1 MQKAIKIML
10 ALFLITTVFL
20 PFSNV
25 RGASTDVVNIP
36 DPYLKEGLKTIVGN
50 PLLDELTE
58 AQLETISTADISYM
72 FGSSGYAVTGLV
84 RDLTGLEKAVNL
96 TKLYFSNQTEIT
108 NLNQIKNLP
117 KLKKIVGITTG
128 LNDIKALGEMP
139 ALEEVELGGDY
150 ITDFTPLLE
159 KENLK
164 SFSYNSYAWLDP
176 AYHQIDNEE
185 FTKFANL
192 KSLETLDVTWNN
204 ISDLAALTADDHI
217 THLNLSYNKFTNV
230 APIATMKKL
239 KVLYLNNNNLTS
251 IDSLNTLRGLSI
263 AYADNNSITDLSK
276 LKDFFESMA
285 VVGDYKGLQV
295 NNQTITLPTINIK
308 EGATAISNNP
318 TLDIDGEKMPISSIS
333 DDGTVSDDN
342 KTVSFSN
349 LPIGTKTVTY
359 NATFTA
365 TSAKGVPLSYSIKVS
380 QPIKVSEKTNSAVN
394 VFYKDENG
402 DELAPSETISGKSGE
417 NYQTTEK
424 TITNYKLKEIE
435 GQASGQFGD
444 SDTTV
449 TYVYEKADGA
459 PVTVKYVD
467 GDGNELATSDTL
479 NGKIDASYQST
490 AKSITGWAVKT
501 TPANAN
507 GVFTNANQ
515 TVTYVYEK
523 ADGAPVTVKYVDG
536 DGNELATSDTLN
548 GKIDAPYQSTAKS
561 ITGWAVKTTPA
572 NANGVFTN
580 ANQTVTYVYEK
591 ADGAPVTVKYVD
603 EDGNEL
609 ATSDTL
615 NGKID
620 APYQST
626 AKSITG
632 WAVKTTPA
640 NANGVFTN
648 ANQTVTYIY
657 EKASG
662 APVTVKYVDEDGN
675 ELATPDTLNGKIDA
689 PYQSTAKSLS
699 GWAVKTTPANA
710 TGVFTDTNQAVT
722 YVYERV
728 DGAPVT
734 VKYVDG
740 DGNELA
746 TPDTL
751 NGKIDA
757 PYQSTAK
764 SITGWTVKTTP
775 GNATGVFTDTNQTVT
790 YVYEK
795 ADGAPVTVKYVD
807 EDGNELAT
815 PDTLNGKLDTSY
827 AATAKNL
834 SGWKLTATPANAT
847 GVFTTDAQTVT
858 FVYAKQED
866 DPKKEDK
873 TPSNTQPDKDK
884 KTIKINENKPK
895 ASKPTT
901 IKKQTKLPKTGDN
914 QQESIL
920 FGLIGTCFVLLGIY
934 SISKKNS

>member
-1 MQKAIKIML
+1 MQKIIKIML
-10 ALFLITTVFL
+10 VLFLMTTLFL
-20 PFSNV
+20 PFSNA
-25 RGASTDVVNIP
+25 RAASTDVVNIP
-36 DPYLKEGLKTIVGN
+36 DSYLKEGLKTIVGN
-50 PLLDELTE
+50 PFLTELTE
-58 AQLETISTADISYM
+58 ANLETITIADISYM
-72 FGSSGYAVTGLV
+72 YSSPGYAVTGLI
-84 RDLTGLEKAVNL
+84 RDLTGLEKAVNM
-96 TKLYFSNQTEIT
+96 TKLYFSNQTAIT

-117 KLKKIVGITTG
+117 NLKKIVGVTTG
-128 LNDIKALGEMP
+128 LNDIKALSEMP

-150 ITDFTPLLE
+150 ITDFSPLLE

-176 AYHQIDNEE
+176 AYHQINNEE
-185 FTKFANL
+185 FEKFANL
-192 KSLETLDVTWNN
+192 KSLENLDVTWNN
-204 ISDLAALTADDHI
+204 ITDLAALTANDHI
-217 THLNLSYNKFTNV
+217 KNLNLSYNKFTNV
-230 APIATMKKL
+230 APIATMKEL

-263 AYADNNSITDLSK
+263 AYADNNNITDLSK
-276 LKDFFESMA
+276 LKDFFEGMDI
-285 VVGDYKGLQV
+285 VGDYKGLQV

-318 TLDIDGEKMPISSIS
+318 TLDIDGEKMPVSSIS
-333 DDGTVSDDN
+333 DGGTVSTDN
-342 KTVSFSN
+342 KTVSFAN
-349 LPIGTKTVTY
+349 LPVGNKTVTY
-359 NATFTA
+359 KATFTA
-365 TSAKGVPLSYSIKVS
+365 TSAKGVPLSYSLKVS
-380 QPIKVSEKTNSAVN
+380 QPITVSEKTDSTVN

-402 DELAPSETISGKSGE
+402 NELATSETISGKSGE
-417 NYQTTEK
+417 NYQTIEK

-435 GQASGQFGD
+435 GQASGQFSD
-444 SDTTV
+444 SDATV
-449 TYVYEKADGA
+449 TYVYEKVDGA

-479 NGKIDASYQST
+479 NGKIDATYQST
-490 AKSITGWAVKT
+490 AKSITGWTVKT
-501 TPANAN
+501 TPTNAN

-561 ITGWAVKTTPA
+561 ITGWTVKTTPA

-580 ANQTVTYVYEK
+580 TNQTVTYVYEK

-603 EDGNEL
+603 GDGNEL

-632 WAVKTTPA
+632 WTVKTTPA

-648 ANQTVTYIY
+648 TNQTVTYVY
-657 EKASG
+657 EKA
-662 APVTVKYVDEDGN
+662 
-675 ELATPDTLNGKIDA
+675 
-689 PYQSTAKSLS
+689 
-699 GWAVKTTPANA
+699 
-710 TGVFTDTNQAVT
+710 
-722 YVYERV
+722 

-764 SITGWTVKTTP
+764 SLSGWTIKTTP
-775 GNATGVFTDTNQTVT
+775 TNATGVFTNSNQTVT

-807 EDGNELAT
+807 ADGNELAT

-827 AATAKNL
+827 TATAKNL
-834 SGWKLTATPANAT
+834 SGWKLTATPANAN
-847 GVFTTDAQTVT
+847 GVFTTDNQTVT
-858 FVYAKQED
+858 FIYAKQED
-866 DPKKEDK
+866 DPKKEDT
-873 TPSNTQPDKDK
+873 TPSNTKPDKN
-884 KTIKINENKPK
+884 KTAIKINENKPK
-895 ASKPTT
+895 ASKVTT
-901 IKKQTKLPKTGDN
+901 IKKQTTLPKTGDN
-914 QQESIL
+914 QQDSIL

>member
-1 MQKAIKIML
+1 MQKAIKLML
-10 ALFLITTVFL
+10 VLFLITTVFL

-25 RGASTDVVNIP
+25 RAASTDVVNIP
-36 DPYLKEGLKTIVGN
+36 DPYLKEGLKSIVGK
-50 PLLDELTE
+50 PLLEELTE
-58 AQLETISTADISYM
+58 ADLETISTADISYM
-72 FGSSGYAVTGLV
+72 FGFSGYPVTGLV
-84 RDLTGLEKAVNL
+84 RDLTGLEKAVNM
-96 TKLYFSNQTEIT
+96 TNFYFSNQTEIT

-117 KLKKIVGITTG
+117 KLKKIVGISTG

-159 KENLK
+159 QENLK

-176 AYHQIDNEE
+176 SYHQINNEE

-192 KSLETLDVTWNN
+192 KSIENLDVTWNN
-204 ISDLAALTADDHI
+204 ITDLAALTANDHI
-217 THLNLSYNKFTNV
+217 TNLNLSYNKFTNV

-251 IDSLNTLRGLSI
+251 IDSLHTLRGLSI
-263 AYADNNSITDLSK
+263 AYADNNNITDLSK
-276 LKDFFESMA
+276 LKDFFESMN

-295 NNQTITLPTINIK
+295 NSQTITLPTINIK
-308 EGATAISNNP
+308 EGATAVSNNP
-318 TLDIDGEKMPISSIS
+318 TLDIDGKEMPVSSIS
-333 DDGTVSDDN
+333 DGGTVSADN

-365 TSAKGVPLSYSIKVS
+365 TSAKGVPLSYSLKVT
-380 QPIKVSEKTNSAVN
+380 QPITVSEKTDSSVN

-402 DELAPSETISGKSGE
+402 NELATSETISGKSGE

-424 TITNYKLKEIE
+424 IITNYKLKEIE

-479 NGKIDASYQST
+479 NGKIDAPYQST
-490 AKSITGWAVKT
+490 AKSITGWTVKT
-501 TPANAN
+501 TPTNAN

-536 DGNELATSDTLN
+536 DGNELATSD
-548 GKIDAPYQSTAKS
+548 I
-561 ITGWAVKTTPA
+561 
-572 NANGVFTN
+572 
-580 ANQTVTYVYEK
+580 
-591 ADGAPVTVKYVD
+591 
-603 EDGNEL
+603 
-609 ATSDTL
+609 
-615 NGKID
+615 
-620 APYQST
+620 
-626 AKSITG
+626 
-632 WAVKTTPA
+632 
-640 NANGVFTN
+640 
-648 ANQTVTYIY
+648 
-657 EKASG
+657 
-662 APVTVKYVDEDGN
+662 
-675 ELATPDTLNGKIDA
+675 
-689 PYQSTAKSLS
+689 
-699 GWAVKTTPANA
+699 
-710 TGVFTDTNQAVT
+710 
-722 YVYERV
+722 
-728 DGAPVT
+728 
-734 VKYVDG
+734 
-740 DGNELA
+740 
-746 TPDTL
+746 L

-775 GNATGVFTDTNQTVT
+775 TNANGAFTNTNQTVTYVYEKADGAPVTVKYIDEDGNELAIPDTLNGKIDAPYQATAKSLSGWTVKTTPANANGVFTDTNQTVTYVYEKADGAPVTIKYLDSDGNELATSDTLNGKIDAPYQATAKSLSGWLVKTTPANANGIFTDTNQTVT

-807 EDGNELAT
+807 ADGNELAT
-815 PDTLNGKLDTSY
+815 PDTLNGKLATSY

-834 SGWKLTATPANAT
+834 SGWKLTATPANAN

-873 TPSNTQPDKDK
+873 NKTP
-884 KTIKINENKPK
+884 IKISENKPK
-895 ASKPTT
+895 ASKVTT
-901 IKKQTKLPKTGDN
+901 IKKQTTLPKTGDN
-914 QQESIL
+914 QQDSIL
-920 FGLIGTCFVLLGIY
+920 FGLVGTCFVLLGIY
-934 SISKKNS
+934 PISKKNS

>member
-10 ALFLITTVFL
+10 VLFLITTVFL

-25 RGASTDVVNIP
+25 RAASTDVVNIP
-36 DPYLKEGLKTIVGN
+36 DPYLKEGLKSIVGK
-50 PLLDELTE
+50 PLLEELTE
-58 AQLETISTADISYM
+58 ADLETISTADISYM
-72 FGSSGYAVTGLV
+72 FGFSGYPVTGLV
-84 RDLTGLEKAVNL
+84 RDLTGLEKAVNM
-96 TKLYFSNQTEIT
+96 TNFYFSNQTEIT

-117 KLKKIVGITTG
+117 KLKKIVGISTG

-159 KENLK
+159 QENLK

-176 AYHQIDNEE
+176 SYHQINNEE

-192 KSLETLDVTWNN
+192 KSIENLDVTWNN
-204 ISDLAALTADDHI
+204 ITDLAALTANDHI
-217 THLNLSYNKFTNV
+217 TNLNLSYNKFTNV

-251 IDSLNTLRGLSI
+251 IDSLHTLRGLSI
-263 AYADNNSITDLSK
+263 AYADNNNITDLSK
-276 LKDFFESMA
+276 LKDFFESMN

-295 NNQTITLPTINIK
+295 NSQTITLPTINIK
-308 EGATAISNNP
+308 EGATAVSNNP
-318 TLDIDGEKMPISSIS
+318 TLDIDGKEMPVSSIS
-333 DDGTVSDDN
+333 DGGTVSADN

-365 TSAKGVPLSYSIKVS
+365 TSPKGVPLSYSLKVT
-380 QPIKVSEKTNSAVN
+380 QPITVSEKTDSSVN

-402 DELAPSETISGKSGE
+402 NELATSETITGKSGE

-424 TITNYKLKEIE
+424 TITNYKLREIE

-479 NGKIDASYQST
+479 NGKIDAPYQST
-490 AKSITGWAVKT
+490 AKSITGWTVKT
-501 TPANAN
+501 TPTNAN

-523 ADGAPVTVKYVDG
+523 ANGAPVTVKYVDG

-561 ITGWAVKTTPA
+561 LSGWTVKTTPA

-580 ANQTVTYVYEK
+580 TNQTVTYVYEK
-591 ADGAPVTVKYVD
+591 ADGAPVTVKY
-603 EDGNEL
+603 
-609 ATSDTL
+609 
-615 NGKID
+615 I
-620 APYQST
+620 
-626 AKSITG
+626 
-632 WAVKTTPA
+632 
-640 NANGVFTN
+640 
-648 ANQTVTYIY
+648 
-657 EKASG
+657 
-662 APVTVKYVDEDGN
+662 DEDGN

-689 PYQSTAKSLS
+689 PYQATAKSLS
-699 GWAVKTTPANA
+699 GWTVKTTPANA
-710 TGVFTDTNQAVT
+710 NGVFTDTNQTVT
-722 YVYERV
+722 YVYEKA

-734 VKYVDG
+734 IKYLDS

-746 TPDTL
+746 TSDTL

-757 PYQSTAK
+757 PYQATAK
-764 SITGWTVKTTP
+764 SLSGWVVKTTP
-775 GNATGVFTDTNQTVT
+775 ANANGVFTDTNQTVT

-807 EDGNELAT
+807 AGGNELAT
-815 PDTLNGKLDTSY
+815 PDTLNGKLATSY

-834 SGWKLTATPANAT
+834 SGWKLTATPANAN

-873 TPSNTQPDKDK
+873 NKTP
-884 KTIKINENKPK
+884 IKISENKPK
-895 ASKPTT
+895 ASKVTT

-914 QQESIL
+914 QQDSIL
-920 FGLIGTCFVLLGIY
+920 FGLVGTCFVLLGIY

>member
-1 MQKAIKIML
+1 MQKIIKIML
-10 ALFLITTVFL
+10 VLFLMTTLFL
-20 PFSNV
+20 PFSNA
-25 RGASTDVVNIP
+25 RAASTDVVNIP
-36 DPYLKEGLKTIVGN
+36 DSYLKEGLKTIVGN
-50 PLLDELTE
+50 PFLTELTE
-58 AQLETISTADISYM
+58 ANLETITIADISYM
-72 FGSSGYAVTGLV
+72 YSSPGYAVTGLI
-84 RDLTGLEKAVNL
+84 RDLTGLEKAVNM
-96 TKLYFSNQTEIT
+96 TKLYFSNQTAIT

-117 KLKKIVGITTG
+117 NLKKIVGVTTG
-128 LNDIKALGEMP
+128 LNDIKALSEMP

-150 ITDFTPLLE
+150 ITDFSPLLE

-176 AYHQIDNEE
+176 AYHQINNEE
-185 FTKFANL
+185 FEKFANL
-192 KSLETLDVTWNN
+192 KSLENLDVTWNN
-204 ISDLAALTADDHI
+204 ITDLAALTANDHI
-217 THLNLSYNKFTNV
+217 KNLNLSYNKFTNV
-230 APIATMKKL
+230 APIATMKEL

-263 AYADNNSITDLSK
+263 AYADNNNITDLSK
-276 LKDFFESMA
+276 LKDFFEGMD

-318 TLDIDGEKMPISSIS
+318 TLDIDGEKMPVSSIS
-333 DDGTVSDDN
+333 DGGTVSTDN
-342 KTVSFSN
+342 KTVSFDN
-349 LPIGTKTVTY
+349 LPVGNKTVTY
-359 NATFTA
+359 KATFTA
-365 TSAKGVPLSYSIKVS
+365 TSAKGVPLSYSLKVS
-380 QPIKVSEKTNSAVN
+380 QPITVSEKTDSTVN

-402 DELAPSETISGKSGE
+402 NELATSETISGKSGE
-417 NYQTTEK
+417 NYQTIEK

-435 GQASGQFGD
+435 GQASGQFSD
-444 SDTTV
+444 SDATV

-479 NGKIDASYQST
+479 NGKIDATYQST
-490 AKSITGWAVKT
+490 AKSITGWTVKT
-501 TPANAN
+501 TPTNAN
-507 GVFTNANQ
+507 GIFTNTNQ

-523 ADGAPVTVKYVDG
+523 ANGAPVTVKYVDG

-561 ITGWAVKTTPA
+561 ITGWTVKRTPT

-580 ANQTVTYVYEK
+580 TNQTVTYVYEK
-591 ADGAPVTVKYVD
+591 ADGASVTVKYVD
-603 EDGNEL
+603 GDGNEL

-632 WAVKTTPA
+632 WTVKTTPA

-648 ANQTVTYIY
+648 TNQTVTYVY
-657 EKASG
+657 EKA
-662 APVTVKYVDEDGN
+662 
-675 ELATPDTLNGKIDA
+675 
-689 PYQSTAKSLS
+689 
-699 GWAVKTTPANA
+699 
-710 TGVFTDTNQAVT
+710 
-722 YVYERV
+722 

-764 SITGWTVKTTP
+764 SLSGWTIKTTP
-775 GNATGVFTDTNQTVT
+775 TNATGVFTNSNQTVT

-795 ADGAPVTVKYVD
+795 ADGASVTVKYVD
-807 EDGNELAT
+807 GDGNELAT

-827 AATAKNL
+827 TATAKNL
-834 SGWKLTATPANAT
+834 SGWKLTATPANAN
-847 GVFTTDAQTVT
+847 GVFTTDNQTVT

-866 DPKKEDK
+866 DPKKEDT
-873 TPSNTQPDKDK
+873 TPSNTKPDKN
-884 KTIKINENKPK
+884 KTAIKINENKPK
-895 ASKPTT
+895 ASKVTT
-901 IKKQTKLPKTGDN
+901 IKKQTTLPKTGDN
-914 QQESIL
+914 QQDSIL

>member
-10 ALFLITTVFL
+10 VLFLMTTIFL

-25 RGASTDVVNIP
+25 RAASTDVVNIP
-36 DPYLKEGLKTIVGN
+36 DPYLNEGLKSIVGN
-50 PLLDELTE
+50 PFLTELTE
-58 AQLETISTADISYM
+58 ANLETISVADISYM
-72 FGSSGYAVTGLV
+72 NGVPGYAVTGLIS
-84 RDLTGLEKAVNL
+84 DLTGLEKAVNM
-96 TKLYFSNQTEIT
+96 TKLYLSNQTQIT
-108 NLNQIKNLP
+108 NLNQIKDLP
-117 KLKKIVGITTG
+117 NLKKIVGVTTG

-150 ITDFTPLLE
+150 ITDFTPLLD

-176 AYHQIDNEE
+176 AYHQINNEE

-192 KSLETLDVTWNN
+192 KSLESLDVTWNN
-204 ISDLAALTADDHI
+204 ITDLSALTANDHI
-217 THLNLSYNKFTNV
+217 INLNLNDNKFTNV
-230 APIATMKKL
+230 APIATMKEL

-251 IDSLNTLRGLSI
+251 IDSLNTLRGLTI
-263 AYADNNSITDLSK
+263 AYADNNNITDLSN
-276 LKDFFESMA
+276 LKDFFEGMD

-318 TLDIDGEKMPISSIS
+318 TLDIDGEKMPVSSIS
-333 DDGTVSDDN
+333 DGGTVSTDN
-342 KTVSFSN
+342 KTVSFAN
-349 LPIGTKTVTY
+349 LPVGNKTVTY
-359 NATFTA
+359 KATFTA

-380 QPIKVSEKTNSAVN
+380 QPINVSAQSDSTVN

-467 GDGNELATSDTL
+467 E
-479 NGKIDASYQST
+479 
-490 AKSITGWAVKT
+490 
-501 TPANAN
+501 
-507 GVFTNANQ
+507 
-515 TVTYVYEK
+515 
-523 ADGAPVTVKYVDG
+523 

-591 ADGAPVTVKYVD
+591 ANGAPVTVKYVD
-603 EDGNEL
+603 SDGNEL

-648 ANQTVTYIY
+648 ANQTVTYVY
-657 EKASG
+657 EKANG
-662 APVTVKYVDEDGN
+662 APVTVKYVDSDGN
-675 ELATPDTLNGKIDA
+675 ELAT
-689 PYQSTAKSLS
+689 S
-699 GWAVKTTPANA
+699 
-710 TGVFTDTNQAVT
+710 
-722 YVYERV
+722 
-728 DGAPVT
+728 
-734 VKYVDG
+734 
-740 DGNELA
+740 
-746 TPDTL
+746 DTL

-764 SITGWTVKTTP
+764 SITGWAVKTTP
-775 GNATGVFTDTNQTVT
+775 ANATGVFTGTNQTVT

-807 EDGNELAT
+807 GDGNELAT
-815 PDTLNGKLDTSY
+815 SDTLSGKLGTSY
-827 AATAKNL
+827 DATAKNL
-834 SGWKLTATPANAT
+834 SGWKLTATPTNAK
-847 GVFTTDAQTVT
+847 GVFTSKAQTVT
-858 FVYAKQED
+858 FVYVKQEK
-866 DPKKEDK
+866 DPKNEDPK
-873 TPSNTQPDKDK
+873 PIDTKPDKNK
-884 KTIKINENKPK
+884 TTIKIKENKPT

-901 IKKQTKLPKTGDN
+901 IKKQIKLPKTGDN
-914 QQESIL
+914 QQDNIL

>member
-10 ALFLITTVFL
+10 VLFLITTVFL

-25 RGASTDVVNIP
+25 RAASTDVVNIP
-36 DPYLKEGLKTIVGN
+36 DPYLKEGLKTIVGK
-50 PLLDELTE
+50 PLLEELTE
-58 AQLETISTADISYM
+58 AHLETISTADISYM
-72 FGSSGYAVTGLV
+72 FGFSGYPVTGLV
-84 RDLTGLEKAVNL
+84 RDLTGLEKAVNM
-96 TKLYFSNQTEIT
+96 TNLYFSNQTEIT

-117 KLKKIVGITTG
+117 KLKKIVGISTG

-159 KENLK
+159 QENLK

-176 AYHQIDNEE
+176 AYHQINNEE

-192 KSLETLDVTWNN
+192 KSIENLDVTWNN
-204 ISDLAALTADDHI
+204 ITDLAALTANDHI
-217 THLNLSYNKFTNV
+217 TNLNLSYNKFTNV

-251 IDSLNTLRGLSI
+251 IDSLHTLRGLSI
-263 AYADNNSITDLSK
+263 AYADNNNITDLSK
-276 LKDFFESMA
+276 LKDFFESMN

-295 NNQTITLPTINIK
+295 NSQTITLPTINIK

-318 TLDIDGEKMPISSIS
+318 TLDIDGKKMPVSSIS
-333 DDGTVSDDN
+333 DGGTVSADN

-365 TSAKGVPLSYSIKVS
+365 TSAKGVPLSYSLKVS
-380 QPIKVSEKTNSAVN
+380 QPITVSEKTDSSVN

-402 DELAPSETISGKSGE
+402 NELATSETISGKSGE

-459 PVTVKYVD
+459 PVTVKY
-467 GDGNELATSDTL
+467 L
-479 NGKIDASYQST
+479 
-490 AKSITGWAVKT
+490 
-501 TPANAN
+501 
-507 GVFTNANQ
+507 
-515 TVTYVYEK
+515 
-523 ADGAPVTVKYVDG
+523 DG

-561 ITGWAVKTTPA
+561 ITGWTVKTTPA

-591 ADGAPVTVKYVD
+591 ANGAPVTVKYVA

-609 ATSDTL
+609 AT
-615 NGKID
+615 
-620 APYQST
+620 A
-626 AKSITG
+626 
-632 WAVKTTPA
+632 
-640 NANGVFTN
+640 
-648 ANQTVTYIY
+648 
-657 EKASG
+657 
-662 APVTVKYVDEDGN
+662 
-675 ELATPDTLNGKIDA
+675 DTLNGKIDA

-699 GWAVKTTPANA
+699 GWTVKTTPANA
-710 TGVFTDTNQAVT
+710 N
-722 YVYERV
+722 
-728 DGAPVT
+728 
-734 VKYVDG
+734 
-740 DGNELA
+740 
-746 TPDTL
+746 
-751 NGKIDA
+751 
-757 PYQSTAK
+757 
-764 SITGWTVKTTP
+764 
-775 GNATGVFTDTNQTVT
+775 GVFTDTNQTVT

-795 ADGAPVTVKYVD
+795 ADGAPVTVKYIDEDGNELATPDTLNGKIDAPYQATAKSLSGWTVKTTPANANGVFTDTNQTVTYVYEKADGAPVTVKYLDSDGNELATPDTLNGKIDAPYQATAKNLSGWVVKTTPANANGTFTDTNQTVTYVYEKADGAPVTVKYVD
-807 EDGNELAT
+807 ADGNELAT

-834 SGWKLTATPANAT
+834 SGWKLTSTPANAK

-873 TPSNTQPDKDK
+873 NKTP
-884 KTIKINENKPK
+884 IKISENKPK
-895 ASKPTT
+895 ASKVTT

-914 QQESIL
+914 QQDSIL
-920 FGLIGTCFVLLGIY
+920 FGLVGTCFVLLGIY

>member
-1 MQKAIKIML
+1 MQKISKIML
-10 ALFLITTVFL
+10 VLFLMTTLFL
-20 PFSNV
+20 PFSNA
-25 RGASTDVVNIP
+25 RAASTDVVNIP
-36 DPYLKEGLKTIVGN
+36 DSYLKEGLKTIVGN
-50 PLLDELTE
+50 PFLTELTE
-58 AQLETISTADISYM
+58 ANLETITIADISYM
-72 FGSSGYAVTGLV
+72 YSSPGYAVTGLI
-84 RDLTGLEKAVNL
+84 RDLTGLEKAVNM
-96 TKLYFSNQTEIT
+96 TKLYFSNQTAIT

-117 KLKKIVGITTG
+117 NLKKIVGVTTG
-128 LNDIKALGEMP
+128 LNDIKALSEMP

-150 ITDFTPLLE
+150 ITDFSPLLE

-176 AYHQIDNEE
+176 AYHQINNEE
-185 FTKFANL
+185 FEKFANL
-192 KSLETLDVTWNN
+192 KSLENLDVTWNN
-204 ISDLAALTADDHI
+204 ITDLAALTANDHI
-217 THLNLSYNKFTNV
+217 KNLNLSYNKFTNV
-230 APIATMKKL
+230 APIATMKEL

-263 AYADNNSITDLSK
+263 AYADNNNITDLSK
-276 LKDFFESMA
+276 LKDFFEGMD

-318 TLDIDGEKMPISSIS
+318 TLDIDGEKMPVSSIS
-333 DDGTVSDDN
+333 DGGTVSTDN
-342 KTVSFSN
+342 KTVSFAN
-349 LPIGTKTVTY
+349 LPVGNKTVTY
-359 NATFTA
+359 KATFTA
-365 TSAKGVPLSYSIKVS
+365 TSAKGVPLSYSLKVS
-380 QPIKVSEKTNSAVN
+380 QPITVSEKTDSTVN

-402 DELAPSETISGKSGE
+402 NELATSETISGKSGE
-417 NYQTTEK
+417 NYQTIEK

-435 GQASGQFGD
+435 GQASGQFSD
-444 SDTTV
+444 SDATV

-479 NGKIDASYQST
+479 NGKIDATYQST
-490 AKSITGWAVKT
+490 AKSITGWTVKT

-507 GVFTNANQ
+507 GVFTNTNQ

-561 ITGWAVKTTPA
+561 ITGWTVKTTPA

-580 ANQTVTYVYEK
+580 TNQTVTYVYEK
-591 ADGAPVTVKYVD
+591 A
-603 EDGNEL
+603 
-609 ATSDTL
+609 
-615 NGKID
+615 
-620 APYQST
+620 
-626 AKSITG
+626 
-632 WAVKTTPA
+632 
-640 NANGVFTN
+640 
-648 ANQTVTYIY
+648 
-657 EKASG
+657 
-662 APVTVKYVDEDGN
+662 
-675 ELATPDTLNGKIDA
+675 
-689 PYQSTAKSLS
+689 
-699 GWAVKTTPANA
+699 
-710 TGVFTDTNQAVT
+710 
-722 YVYERV
+722 

-775 GNATGVFTDTNQTVT
+775 ANANGIFTNTNQTVTYVYEKADGASVTVKYVDGDGNELATPDTLNGKIDAPYQSTAKSLSGWTIKTTPTNATGVFTNSNQTVT

-807 EDGNELAT
+807 ADGNELAT

-827 AATAKNL
+827 TATAKNL
-834 SGWKLTATPANAT
+834 SGWKLTATPANAN
-847 GVFTTDAQTVT
+847 GVFTTDNQTVT
-858 FVYAKQED
+858 FIYAKQED
-866 DPKKEDK
+866 DPKKEDT
-873 TPSNTQPDKDK
+873 TPSNTKPDKN
-884 KTIKINENKPK
+884 KTAIKINENKPK
-895 ASKPTT
+895 ASKVTT
-901 IKKQTKLPKTGDN
+901 IKKQTTLPKTGDN
-914 QQESIL
+914 QQDSIL

>member
-1 MQKAIKIML
+1 MQKAIKLML
-10 ALFLITTVFL
+10 VLFLITTVFL

-25 RGASTDVVNIP
+25 RAASTDVVNIP
-36 DPYLKEGLKTIVGN
+36 DPYLKEGLKSIVGK
-50 PLLDELTE
+50 PLLEELTE
-58 AQLETISTADISYM
+58 ADLETISTADISYM
-72 FGSSGYAVTGLV
+72 FGFSGYPVTGLV
-84 RDLTGLEKAVNL
+84 RDLTGLEKAVNM
-96 TKLYFSNQTEIT
+96 TNFYFSNQTEIT

-117 KLKKIVGITTG
+117 KLKKIVGISTG

-159 KENLK
+159 QENLK

-176 AYHQIDNEE
+176 SYHQINNEE

-192 KSLETLDVTWNN
+192 KSIENLDVTWNN
-204 ISDLAALTADDHI
+204 ITDLAALTANDHI
-217 THLNLSYNKFTNV
+217 TNLNLSYNKFTNV

-251 IDSLNTLRGLSI
+251 IDSLHTLRGLSI
-263 AYADNNSITDLSK
+263 AYADNNNITDLSK
-276 LKDFFESMA
+276 LKDFFESMN

-295 NNQTITLPTINIK
+295 NSQTITLPTINIK

-318 TLDIDGEKMPISSIS
+318 TLDIDGKEMPVSSIS
-333 DDGTVSDDN
+333 DGGTVSADN

-365 TSAKGVPLSYSIKVS
+365 TSPKGVPLSYSLKVT
-380 QPIKVSEKTNSAVN
+380 QPITVSEKTDSSVN

-402 DELAPSETISGKSGE
+402 NELATSETITGKSGE

-424 TITNYKLKEIE
+424 TITNYKLREIE

-479 NGKIDASYQST
+479 NGKIDAPYQST
-490 AKSITGWAVKT
+490 AKSITGWTVKT
-501 TPANAN
+501 TPTNAN
-507 GVFTNANQ
+507 GIFTNANQ

-561 ITGWAVKTTPA
+561 ITGWTVKTTPT
-572 NANGVFTN
+572 NATGVFTN
-580 ANQTVTYVYEK
+580 TNQTVTYVYEK
-591 ADGAPVTVKYVD
+591 ADGAPVTVKYID
-603 EDGNEL
+603 EDGNELAIPDILNGKIDAPYQATAKSLSGWTVKTTPANANGVFTDTNQTVTYVYEKADGAPVTIKYLDSDGNEL

-620 APYQST
+620 APYQAT
-626 AKSITG
+626 AKSLSG
-632 WAVKTTPA
+632 WLVKTTPA
-640 NANGVFTN
+640 NAN
-648 ANQTVTYIY
+648 
-657 EKASG
+657 
-662 APVTVKYVDEDGN
+662 
-675 ELATPDTLNGKIDA
+675 
-689 PYQSTAKSLS
+689 
-699 GWAVKTTPANA
+699 
-710 TGVFTDTNQAVT
+710 
-722 YVYERV
+722 
-728 DGAPVT
+728 
-734 VKYVDG
+734 
-740 DGNELA
+740 
-746 TPDTL
+746 
-751 NGKIDA
+751 
-757 PYQSTAK
+757 
-764 SITGWTVKTTP
+764 
-775 GNATGVFTDTNQTVT
+775 GVFTDTNQTVT

-807 EDGNELAT
+807 ADGNELAT
-815 PDTLNGKLDTSY
+815 PDTLNGKLATSY

-834 SGWKLTATPANAT
+834 SGWKLTATPANAN

-873 TPSNTQPDKDK
+873 N
-884 KTIKINENKPK
+884 KTAIKISENKPK
-895 ASKPTT
+895 ASKVTT
-901 IKKQTKLPKTGDN
+901 IKKQTTLPKTGDN
-914 QQESIL
+914 QQDSIL
-920 FGLIGTCFVLLGIY
+920 FGLVGTCFVLLGIY

>member
-58 AQLETISTADISYM
+58 AHLETISTADISYM

-84 RDLTGLEKAVNL
+84 RDLTGLEKAVNM

-276 LKDFFESMA
+276 LKDFFEGMA

-318 TLDIDGEKMPISSIS
+318 TLDIDGEKMPVSSIS
-333 DDGTVSDDN
+333 DAGTVSADN

-467 GDGNELATSDTL
+467 GDD
-479 NGKIDASYQST
+479 
-490 AKSITGWAVKT
+490 
-501 TPANAN
+501 
-507 GVFTNANQ
+507 
-515 TVTYVYEK
+515 
-523 ADGAPVTVKYVDG
+523 
-536 DGNELATSDTLN
+536 NELATSDTLN

-609 ATSDTL
+609 AT
-615 NGKID
+615 
-620 APYQST
+620 
-626 AKSITG
+626 
-632 WAVKTTPA
+632 
-640 NANGVFTN
+640 
-648 ANQTVTYIY
+648 
-657 EKASG
+657 
-662 APVTVKYVDEDGN
+662 
-675 ELATPDTLNGKIDA
+675 PDTLNGKIDA

-710 TGVFTDTNQAVT
+710 TGVFTDTNQTVA

-757 PYQSTAK
+757 PYQSTPK

-775 GNATGVFTDTNQTVT
+775 ANATGVFTDTNQTVT

-807 EDGNELAT
+807 GDGNELAT

-934 SISKKNS
+934 SVSKKNS

>member
-10 ALFLITTVFL
+10 VLFLITTVFL

-25 RGASTDVVNIP
+25 RAASTDVVNIP
-36 DPYLKEGLKTIVGN
+36 DPYLKEGLKTIVGK
-50 PLLDELTE
+50 PLLEELTE
-58 AQLETISTADISYM
+58 AHLETISTADISYM
-72 FGSSGYAVTGLV
+72 FGFSGYPVTGLV
-84 RDLTGLEKAVNL
+84 RDLTGLEKAVNM
-96 TKLYFSNQTEIT
+96 TNLYFSNQTEIT

-117 KLKKIVGITTG
+117 KLKKIVGISTG

-159 KENLK
+159 QENLK

-176 AYHQIDNEE
+176 AYHQINNEE

-192 KSLETLDVTWNN
+192 KSIENLDVTWNN
-204 ISDLAALTADDHI
+204 ITDLAALTANDHI
-217 THLNLSYNKFTNV
+217 TNLNLSYNKFTNV

-251 IDSLNTLRGLSI
+251 IDSLHTLRGLSI
-263 AYADNNSITDLSK
+263 AYADNNNITDLSK
-276 LKDFFESMA
+276 LKDFFESMN

-295 NNQTITLPTINIK
+295 NSQTITLPTINIK

-318 TLDIDGEKMPISSIS
+318 TLDIDGKKMPVSSIS
-333 DDGTVSDDN
+333 DGGTVSADN

-365 TSAKGVPLSYSIKVS
+365 TSAKGVPLSYSLKVS
-380 QPIKVSEKTNSAVN
+380 QPITVSEKTDSSVN

-402 DELAPSETISGKSGE
+402 NELATSETISGKSGE

-459 PVTVKYVD
+459 PVTVKYID

-479 NGKIDASYQST
+479 NGKIDAPYQST
-490 AKSITGWAVKT
+490 AKSITGWTVKT
-501 TPANAN
+501 TPTNAN

-523 ADGAPVTVKYVDG
+523 ANGAPVTVKYVDG

-561 ITGWAVKTTPA
+561 LSGWTVKTTPA
-572 NANGVFTN
+572 NANGVFTDT
-580 ANQTVTYVYEK
+580 NQTVTYIYEK
-591 ADGAPVTVKYVD
+591 ADGAPVTVKY
-603 EDGNEL
+603 
-609 ATSDTL
+609 
-615 NGKID
+615 I
-620 APYQST
+620 
-626 AKSITG
+626 
-632 WAVKTTPA
+632 
-640 NANGVFTN
+640 
-648 ANQTVTYIY
+648 
-657 EKASG
+657 
-662 APVTVKYVDEDGN
+662 DEDGN

-689 PYQSTAKSLS
+689 PYQATAKSLS
-699 GWAVKTTPANA
+699 GWTVKTTPANA
-710 TGVFTDTNQAVT
+710 N
-722 YVYERV
+722 
-728 DGAPVT
+728 
-734 VKYVDG
+734 
-740 DGNELA
+740 
-746 TPDTL
+746 
-751 NGKIDA
+751 
-757 PYQSTAK
+757 
-764 SITGWTVKTTP
+764 
-775 GNATGVFTDTNQTVT
+775 GVFTDTNQTVT

-795 ADGAPVTVKYVD
+795 ADGAPVTVKYIDEDGNELATPDTLNGKIDAPYQATAKNLSGWVVKTTPANANGAFTDTNQTVTYVYEKADGAPVTVKYVD
-807 EDGNELAT
+807 VDGNELAT

-834 SGWKLTATPANAT
+834 SGWKLTSTPANAK

-873 TPSNTQPDKDK
+873 NKTP
-884 KTIKINENKPK
+884 IKISENKPK
-895 ASKPTT
+895 ANKVTT

-914 QQESIL
+914 QQDSIL
-920 FGLIGTCFVLLGIY
+920 FGLVGTCFVLLGIY

>member
-10 ALFLITTVFL
+10 VLFLITTVFL

-25 RGASTDVVNIP
+25 RAASTDVVNIP
-36 DPYLKEGLKTIVGN
+36 DPYLKEGLKSIVGK
-50 PLLDELTE
+50 PLLEELTE
-58 AQLETISTADISYM
+58 ADLETISTADISYM
-72 FGSSGYAVTGLV
+72 YGFSGYPVTGLV
-84 RDLTGLEKAVNL
+84 RDLTGLEKAVNM
-96 TKLYFSNQTEIT
+96 TNFYFSNQTEIT

-117 KLKKIVGITTG
+117 KLKKIVGISTG

-159 KENLK
+159 QENLK

-176 AYHQIDNEE
+176 SYHQINNEE

-192 KSLETLDVTWNN
+192 KSIENLDVTWNN
-204 ISDLAALTADDHI
+204 ITDLAALTANDHI
-217 THLNLSYNKFTNV
+217 TNLNLSYNKFTNV

-251 IDSLNTLRGLSI
+251 IDSLHTLRGLSI
-263 AYADNNSITDLSK
+263 AYADNNNITDLSK
-276 LKDFFESMA
+276 LKDFFESMN

-295 NNQTITLPTINIK
+295 NSQTITLPTINIK
-308 EGATAISNNP
+308 EGATAVSNNP
-318 TLDIDGEKMPISSIS
+318 TLDIDGEKMAVSSIS
-333 DDGTVSDDN
+333 DGGTVSADN

-365 TSAKGVPLSYSIKVS
+365 TSAKGVPLSYSLKVT
-380 QPIKVSEKTNSAVN
+380 QPITVSEKTDSSVN

-402 DELAPSETISGKSGE
+402 NELATSETITGKSGE

-424 TITNYKLKEIE
+424 TITNYKLREIE

-479 NGKIDASYQST
+479 NGKIDAPYQST
-490 AKSITGWAVKT
+490 AKSITGWTVKT
-501 TPANAN
+501 TPTNAN

-536 DGNELATSDTLN
+536 DGNELATSD
-548 GKIDAPYQSTAKS
+548 I
-561 ITGWAVKTTPA
+561 
-572 NANGVFTN
+572 
-580 ANQTVTYVYEK
+580 
-591 ADGAPVTVKYVD
+591 
-603 EDGNEL
+603 
-609 ATSDTL
+609 
-615 NGKID
+615 
-620 APYQST
+620 
-626 AKSITG
+626 
-632 WAVKTTPA
+632 
-640 NANGVFTN
+640 
-648 ANQTVTYIY
+648 
-657 EKASG
+657 
-662 APVTVKYVDEDGN
+662 
-675 ELATPDTLNGKIDA
+675 
-689 PYQSTAKSLS
+689 
-699 GWAVKTTPANA
+699 
-710 TGVFTDTNQAVT
+710 
-722 YVYERV
+722 
-728 DGAPVT
+728 
-734 VKYVDG
+734 
-740 DGNELA
+740 
-746 TPDTL
+746 L

-775 GNATGVFTDTNQTVT
+775 TNATGVFTNTNQTVTYVYEKADGAPVTVKYVDGNGNELATSDTLNGKIDAPYQATAKSLSGWTVKTTPANANGVFTNTNQTVTYVYEKADGAPVTIKYLDSDGNELATSDTLNGKIDAPYQATAKSLSGWVVKTTPANANGIFTDTNQTVT

-807 EDGNELAT
+807 AGGNELAT
-815 PDTLNGKLDTSY
+815 PDTLNGKLATSY

-834 SGWKLTATPANAT
+834 SGWKLTATPANAN

-873 TPSNTQPDKDK
+873 NKTP
-884 KTIKINENKPK
+884 IKISENKPK
-895 ASKPTT
+895 ASKVTI
-901 IKKQTKLPKTGDN
+901 IKKQTTLPKTGDN
-914 QQESIL
+914 KQDSLL
-920 FGLIGTCFVLLGIY
+920 FGLIGTCFVLLGIH

>member
-1 MQKAIKIML
+1 MQKAIKLML
-10 ALFLITTVFL
+10 VLFLITTVFL

-25 RGASTDVVNIP
+25 RAASTDVVNIP
-36 DPYLKEGLKTIVGN
+36 DSYLKEGLKSIVGK
-50 PLLDELTE
+50 PLLEELTE
-58 AQLETISTADISYM
+58 ADLETISTADISYM
-72 FGSSGYAVTGLV
+72 FGFSGYPVTGLV
-84 RDLTGLEKAVNL
+84 RDLTGLEKAVNM
-96 TKLYFSNQTEIT
+96 TNFYFSNQTEIT

-117 KLKKIVGITTG
+117 KLKKIVGISTG

-159 KENLK
+159 QENLK

-176 AYHQIDNEE
+176 SYHQINNEE

-192 KSLETLDVTWNN
+192 KSIENLDVTWNN
-204 ISDLAALTADDHI
+204 ITDLAALTANDHI
-217 THLNLSYNKFTNV
+217 TNLNLSYNKFTNV

-251 IDSLNTLRGLSI
+251 IDSLHTLRGLSI
-263 AYADNNSITDLSK
+263 AYADNNNITDLSK
-276 LKDFFESMA
+276 LKDFFESMN

-295 NNQTITLPTINIK
+295 NSQTITLPTINIK

-318 TLDIDGEKMPISSIS
+318 TLDIDGKEMPISSIS
-333 DDGTVSDDN
+333 DGGTVSADN

-365 TSAKGVPLSYSIKVS
+365 TSAKGVPLSYSLKVT
-380 QPIKVSEKTNSAVN
+380 QPITVSEKTDSSVN

-402 DELAPSETISGKSGE
+402 NELATSETITGKSGE

-479 NGKIDASYQST
+479 NGKIDAPYQST
-490 AKSITGWAVKT
+490 AKSITGWTVKT
-501 TPANAN
+501 TPTNAN

-536 DGNELATSDTLN
+536 DGNELATSD
-548 GKIDAPYQSTAKS
+548 I
-561 ITGWAVKTTPA
+561 
-572 NANGVFTN
+572 
-580 ANQTVTYVYEK
+580 
-591 ADGAPVTVKYVD
+591 
-603 EDGNEL
+603 
-609 ATSDTL
+609 
-615 NGKID
+615 
-620 APYQST
+620 
-626 AKSITG
+626 
-632 WAVKTTPA
+632 
-640 NANGVFTN
+640 
-648 ANQTVTYIY
+648 
-657 EKASG
+657 
-662 APVTVKYVDEDGN
+662 
-675 ELATPDTLNGKIDA
+675 
-689 PYQSTAKSLS
+689 
-699 GWAVKTTPANA
+699 
-710 TGVFTDTNQAVT
+710 
-722 YVYERV
+722 
-728 DGAPVT
+728 
-734 VKYVDG
+734 
-740 DGNELA
+740 
-746 TPDTL
+746 L

-775 GNATGVFTDTNQTVT
+775 TNANGAFTNTNQTVTYVYEKADGAPVTVKYIDEDGNELAIPDTLNGKIDAPYQATAKSLSGWTVKTTPANANGVFTDTNQTVTYVYEKADGAPVTIKYLDSDGNELATSDTLNGKIDAPYQATAKSLSGWLVKTTPANANGIFTDTNQTVT

-807 EDGNELAT
+807 ADGNELAT
-815 PDTLNGKLDTSY
+815 PDTLNGKLATSY

-834 SGWKLTATPANAT
+834 SGWKLTATPANAN

-873 TPSNTQPDKDK
+873 NKTP
-884 KTIKINENKPK
+884 IKISENKPK
-895 ASKPTT
+895 ASKVTT
-901 IKKQTKLPKTGDN
+901 IKKQTTLPKTGDN
-914 QQESIL
+914 QQDSIL
-920 FGLIGTCFVLLGIY
+920 FGLVGTCFVLLGIH

>member
-10 ALFLITTVFL
+10 VLFLITTVFL

-25 RGASTDVVNIP
+25 RAASTDVVNIP
-36 DPYLKEGLKTIVGN
+36 DSYLKEGLKSIVGK
-50 PLLDELTE
+50 PLLEELTE
-58 AQLETISTADISYM
+58 ADLETISTADISYM
-72 FGSSGYAVTGLV
+72 FGFSGYPVTGLV
-84 RDLTGLEKAVNL
+84 RDLTGLEKAVNM
-96 TKLYFSNQTEIT
+96 TNLYFSNQTEIT

-117 KLKKIVGITTG
+117 KLKKIVGISTG

-139 ALEEVELGGDY
+139 ALEEVELGGDN

-159 KENLK
+159 QENLK

-176 AYHQIDNEE
+176 SYHQINNEE

-192 KSLETLDVTWNN
+192 KSIENLDVTWNN
-204 ISDLAALTADDHI
+204 ITDLAALTANDHI
-217 THLNLSYNKFTNV
+217 TNLNLSYNKFTNV

-251 IDSLNTLRGLSI
+251 IDSLHTLRGLSI
-263 AYADNNSITDLSK
+263 AYADNNNITDLSK
-276 LKDFFESMA
+276 LKDFFESMN

-295 NNQTITLPTINIK
+295 NSQTITLPTINIK

-318 TLDIDGEKMPISSIS
+318 TLDIDGKEMPISSIS
-333 DDGTVSDDN
+333 DGGIVSADN

-365 TSAKGVPLSYSIKVS
+365 TSPKGVPLSYSLKVS
-380 QPIKVSEKTNSAVN
+380 QPITVSEKTDSSVN

-402 DELAPSETISGKSGE
+402 NELATSETITGKSGE

-424 TITNYKLKEIE
+424 IITNYKLKEIE

-479 NGKIDASYQST
+479 NGKIDAPYQST
-490 AKSITGWAVKT
+490 AKSITGWTVKT
-501 TPANAN
+501 TPTNAN

-523 ADGAPVTVKYVDG
+523 ANGAPVTVKYVDG

-561 ITGWAVKTTPA
+561 LSGWTVKTTPA
-572 NANGVFTN
+572 NANGVFTD

-591 ADGAPVTVKYVD
+591 ADGAPVTVKYID

-609 ATSDTL
+609 A
-615 NGKID
+615 I
-620 APYQST
+620 
-626 AKSITG
+626 
-632 WAVKTTPA
+632 
-640 NANGVFTN
+640 
-648 ANQTVTYIY
+648 
-657 EKASG
+657 
-662 APVTVKYVDEDGN
+662 
-675 ELATPDTLNGKIDA
+675 PDTLNGKIDA
-689 PYQSTAKSLS
+689 PYQATAKSLS
-699 GWAVKTTPANA
+699 GWTVKTTPANA
-710 TGVFTDTNQAVT
+710 N
-722 YVYERV
+722 
-728 DGAPVT
+728 
-734 VKYVDG
+734 
-740 DGNELA
+740 
-746 TPDTL
+746 
-751 NGKIDA
+751 
-757 PYQSTAK
+757 
-764 SITGWTVKTTP
+764 
-775 GNATGVFTDTNQTVT
+775 GVFTDTNQTVT

-795 ADGAPVTVKYVD
+795 ADGAPVTIKYLDSDGNELATSDTLNGKIDAPYQATAKSLSGWVVKTTPANANGVFTDTNQTVTYVYEKADGPPVTVKYVD
-807 EDGNELAT
+807 ADGNELAT

-834 SGWKLTATPANAT
+834 SGWKLTATPANAN

-873 TPSNTQPDKDK
+873 NKTP
-884 KTIKINENKPK
+884 IKISENKPK
-895 ASKPTT
+895 ASKVTT
-901 IKKQTKLPKTGDN
+901 IKKQTTLPKTGDN
-914 QQESIL
+914 KQDSLL
-920 FGLIGTCFVLLGIY
+920 FGLIGTCFVLLGIH

>member
-10 ALFLITTVFL
+10 VLFLITTVFL

-25 RGASTDVVNIP
+25 RAASTDVVNIP
-36 DPYLKEGLKTIVGN
+36 DPYLKEGLKSIVGK
-50 PLLDELTE
+50 PLLEELTE
-58 AQLETISTADISYM
+58 ADLETISTADISYM
-72 FGSSGYAVTGLV
+72 FGFSGYPVTGLV
-84 RDLTGLEKAVNL
+84 RDLTGLEKAVNM
-96 TKLYFSNQTEIT
+96 TNFYFSNQTEIT

-117 KLKKIVGITTG
+117 KLKKIVGISTG

-159 KENLK
+159 QENLK

-176 AYHQIDNEE
+176 SYHQINNEE

-192 KSLETLDVTWNN
+192 KSIENLDVTWNN
-204 ISDLAALTADDHI
+204 ITDLAALTANDHI
-217 THLNLSYNKFTNV
+217 TNLNLSYNKFTNV

-251 IDSLNTLRGLSI
+251 IDSLHTLRGLSI
-263 AYADNNSITDLSK
+263 AYADNNNITDLSK
-276 LKDFFESMA
+276 LKDFFESMN

-295 NNQTITLPTINIK
+295 NSQTITLPTINIK
-308 EGATAISNNP
+308 EGTTAVSNNP
-318 TLDIDGEKMPISSIS
+318 TLDIDGKEMPVSSIS
-333 DDGTVSDDN
+333 DGGTVSADN

-365 TSAKGVPLSYSIKVS
+365 TSPKGVPLSYSLKVT
-380 QPIKVSEKTNSAVN
+380 QPITVSEKTDSSVN

-402 DELAPSETISGKSGE
+402 NELATSETITGKSGE

-424 TITNYKLKEIE
+424 IITNYKLKEIK

-479 NGKIDASYQST
+479 NGKIDAPYQST
-490 AKSITGWAVKT
+490 AKSITGWTVKT
-501 TPANAN
+501 TPTNAN
-507 GVFTNANQ
+507 GIFTNANQ

-548 GKIDAPYQSTAKS
+548 GKIDAPYQTTAKS
-561 ITGWAVKTTPA
+561 ITGWTIKTTPT
-572 NANGVFTN
+572 NANGAFTN
-580 ANQTVTYVYEK
+580 TNQTVTYVYEK
-591 ADGAPVTVKYVD
+591 ADGAPVTVKYID

-609 ATSDTL
+609 A
-615 NGKID
+615 I
-620 APYQST
+620 
-626 AKSITG
+626 
-632 WAVKTTPA
+632 
-640 NANGVFTN
+640 
-648 ANQTVTYIY
+648 
-657 EKASG
+657 
-662 APVTVKYVDEDGN
+662 
-675 ELATPDTLNGKIDA
+675 PDTLNGKIDA
-689 PYQSTAKSLS
+689 PYQATAKSLS
-699 GWAVKTTPANA
+699 GWTVKTTPANA
-710 TGVFTDTNQAVT
+710 N
-722 YVYERV
+722 
-728 DGAPVT
+728 
-734 VKYVDG
+734 
-740 DGNELA
+740 
-746 TPDTL
+746 
-751 NGKIDA
+751 
-757 PYQSTAK
+757 
-764 SITGWTVKTTP
+764 
-775 GNATGVFTDTNQTVT
+775 GVFTDTNQTVT

-795 ADGAPVTVKYVD
+795 ADGAPVTIKYLDSDGNELATSDTLNGKIDAPYQATAKSLSGWVVKTTPANANGVFTDTNQTVTYVYEKADGPPVTVKYVD
-807 EDGNELAT
+807 ADGNELAT

-834 SGWKLTATPANAT
+834 SGWKLTATPANAN

-873 TPSNTQPDKDK
+873 NKTP
-884 KTIKINENKPK
+884 IKISENKPK
-895 ASKPTT
+895 ASKVTT
-901 IKKQTKLPKTGDN
+901 IKKQTTLPKTGDN
-914 QQESIL
+914 KQDSLL
-920 FGLIGTCFVLLGIY
+920 FGLIGTCFVLLGIH

>member
-1 MQKAIKIML
+1 MQKAIKLML
-10 ALFLITTVFL
+10 VLFLITTVFL

-25 RGASTDVVNIP
+25 RAASTDVVNIP
-36 DPYLKEGLKTIVGN
+36 DPYLKEGLKSIVGN
-50 PLLDELTE
+50 PLLEELTE

-72 FGSSGYAVTGLV
+72 FGSSGYPVTGLV
-84 RDLTGLEKAVNL
+84 RDLTGLEKAVNM
-96 TKLYFSNQTEIT
+96 TNLYFSNQTEIT

-117 KLKKIVGITTG
+117 KLKKIVGISTG

-159 KENLK
+159 QENLK

-176 AYHQIDNEE
+176 AYHQINNEE

-192 KSLETLDVTWNN
+192 KSIENLDVTWNN
-204 ISDLAALTADDHI
+204 ITDLAALTANDHI
-217 THLNLSYNKFTNV
+217 TNLNLSYNKFTNV

-251 IDSLNTLRGLSI
+251 IDSLHTLRGLSI
-263 AYADNNSITDLSK
+263 AYADNNNITDLSK
-276 LKDFFESMA
+276 LKDFFESMN

-295 NNQTITLPTINIK
+295 NSQTITLPTINIK

-318 TLDIDGEKMPISSIS
+318 TLDIDGKKMPVSSIS
-333 DDGTVSDDN
+333 DGGTVSADN

-365 TSAKGVPLSYSIKVS
+365 TSAKGVPLSYSLKVS
-380 QPIKVSEKTNSAVN
+380 QPITVSEKTDSSVN

-402 DELAPSETISGKSGE
+402 NELATSETISGKSGE

-467 GDGNELATSDTL
+467 TDGNELATPDTL
-479 NGKIDASYQST
+479 NGKIDAPYQAT
-490 AKSITGWAVKT
+490 AKSLSGWVVKT

-507 GVFTNANQ
+507 GAFTDTNQ

-523 ADGAPVTVKYVDG
+523 ADGAPVTVKYV
-536 DGNELATSDTLN
+536 A
-548 GKIDAPYQSTAKS
+548 
-561 ITGWAVKTTPA
+561 
-572 NANGVFTN
+572 
-580 ANQTVTYVYEK
+580 
-591 ADGAPVTVKYVD
+591 

-609 ATSDTL
+609 AT
-615 NGKID
+615 
-620 APYQST
+620 A
-626 AKSITG
+626 
-632 WAVKTTPA
+632 
-640 NANGVFTN
+640 
-648 ANQTVTYIY
+648 
-657 EKASG
+657 
-662 APVTVKYVDEDGN
+662 
-675 ELATPDTLNGKIDA
+675 DTLNGKIDA

-699 GWAVKTTPANA
+699 GWTVKTTPANA
-710 TGVFTDTNQAVT
+710 N
-722 YVYERV
+722 
-728 DGAPVT
+728 
-734 VKYVDG
+734 
-740 DGNELA
+740 
-746 TPDTL
+746 
-751 NGKIDA
+751 
-757 PYQSTAK
+757 
-764 SITGWTVKTTP
+764 
-775 GNATGVFTDTNQTVT
+775 GVFTDTNQTVT

-795 ADGAPVTVKYVD
+795 ADGAPVTVKYIDEDGNELATPDTLNGKIDAPYQATAKSLSGWTVKTTPANANGVFTDTNQTVTYVYEKADGAPVTIKYLDSDGNELATPDTLNGKIDAPYQATAKSLSGWVVKTTPANANGAFTDTNQTVTYVYEKADGAPVTVKYVD
-807 EDGNELAT
+807 TDGNELAT

-834 SGWKLTATPANAT
+834 SGWKLTATPANAN

-873 TPSNTQPDKDK
+873 NKTP
-884 KTIKINENKPK
+884 IKISENKPK
-895 ASKPTT
+895 ASKVTT

-914 QQESIL
+914 QQDSTL
-920 FGLIGTCFVLLGIY
+920 FGLVGTCFVLLGIY

>member
-1 MQKAIKIML
+1 MQKISKIML
-10 ALFLITTVFL
+10 VLFLMTTLFL
-20 PFSNV
+20 PFSNA
-25 RGASTDVVNIP
+25 RAASTDVVNIP
-36 DPYLKEGLKTIVGN
+36 DSYLKEGLKTIVGN
-50 PLLDELTE
+50 PFLTELTE
-58 AQLETISTADISYM
+58 ANLETITIADISYM
-72 FGSSGYAVTGLV
+72 YSSPGYAVTGLI
-84 RDLTGLEKAVNL
+84 RDLTGLEKAVNM
-96 TKLYFSNQTEIT
+96 TKLYFSNQTAIT

-117 KLKKIVGITTG
+117 NLKKIVGVTTG
-128 LNDIKALGEMP
+128 LNDIKALSEMP

-150 ITDFTPLLE
+150 ITDFSPLLE

-176 AYHQIDNEE
+176 AYHQINNEE
-185 FTKFANL
+185 FEKFANL
-192 KSLETLDVTWNN
+192 KSLENLDVTWNN
-204 ISDLAALTADDHI
+204 ITDLAALTANDHI
-217 THLNLSYNKFTNV
+217 KNLNLSYNKFTNV
-230 APIATMKKL
+230 APIATMKEL

-263 AYADNNSITDLSK
+263 AYADNNNITDLSK
-276 LKDFFESMA
+276 LKDFFEGMDI
-285 VVGDYKGLQV
+285 VGDYKGLQV

-318 TLDIDGEKMPISSIS
+318 TLDIDGEKMPVSSIS
-333 DDGTVSDDN
+333 DGGTVSTDN
-342 KTVSFSN
+342 KTVSFAN
-349 LPIGTKTVTY
+349 LPVGNKTVTY
-359 NATFTA
+359 KATFTA
-365 TSAKGVPLSYSIKVS
+365 TSAKGVPLSYSLKVS
-380 QPIKVSEKTNSAVN
+380 QPITVSEKTDSTVN

-402 DELAPSETISGKSGE
+402 NELATSETISGKSGE
-417 NYQTTEK
+417 NYQTIEK

-435 GQASGQFGD
+435 GQASGQFSD
-444 SDTTV
+444 SDATV

-479 NGKIDASYQST
+479 NGKIDATYQST
-490 AKSITGWAVKT
+490 AKSITGWTVKT
-501 TPANAN
+501 TPTNAN

-561 ITGWAVKTTPA
+561 ITGWTVKTTPA

-580 ANQTVTYVYEK
+580 TNQTVTYVYEK

-603 EDGNEL
+603 GDGNEL

-632 WAVKTTPA
+632 WTVKTTPA

-648 ANQTVTYIY
+648 TNQTVTYVY
-657 EKASG
+657 EKA
-662 APVTVKYVDEDGN
+662 
-675 ELATPDTLNGKIDA
+675 
-689 PYQSTAKSLS
+689 
-699 GWAVKTTPANA
+699 
-710 TGVFTDTNQAVT
+710 
-722 YVYERV
+722 

-764 SITGWTVKTTP
+764 SLSGWTIKTTP
-775 GNATGVFTDTNQTVT
+775 TNATGVFTNSNQTVT

-807 EDGNELAT
+807 ADGNELAT

-827 AATAKNL
+827 TATAKNL
-834 SGWKLTATPANAT
+834 SGWKLTATPANAN
-847 GVFTTDAQTVT
+847 GVFTTDNQTVT

-866 DPKKEDK
+866 DPKKEDT
-873 TPSNTQPDKDK
+873 TPSNTKPDKN
-884 KTIKINENKPK
+884 KTAIKINENKPK
-895 ASKPTT
+895 ASKVTT
-901 IKKQTKLPKTGDN
+901 IKKQTTLPKTGDN
-914 QQESIL
+914 QQDSIL

>member
-10 ALFLITTVFL
+10 VLFLITTVFL

-25 RGASTDVVNIP
+25 RAASTDVVNIP
-36 DPYLKEGLKTIVGN
+36 DPYLKEGLKSIVGK
-50 PLLDELTE
+50 PLLEELTE
-58 AQLETISTADISYM
+58 ADLETISTADISYM
-72 FGSSGYAVTGLV
+72 FGFSGYPVTGLV
-84 RDLTGLEKAVNL
+84 RDLTGLEKAVNM
-96 TKLYFSNQTEIT
+96 TNFYFSNQTEIT

-117 KLKKIVGITTG
+117 KLKKIVGISTG

-159 KENLK
+159 QENLK

-176 AYHQIDNEE
+176 SYHQINNEE

-192 KSLETLDVTWNN
+192 KSIENLDLTWNN
-204 ISDLAALTADDHI
+204 ITDLAALTANDHI
-217 THLNLSYNKFTNV
+217 TNLNLNYNKFTNV

-251 IDSLNTLRGLSI
+251 IDSLHTLRGLSI
-263 AYADNNSITDLSK
+263 AYADNNNITDLSK
-276 LKDFFESMA
+276 LKDFFESMN

-295 NNQTITLPTINIK
+295 NSQTITLPTINIK

-318 TLDIDGEKMPISSIS
+318 TLDIDGKEMPISSIS
-333 DDGTVSDDN
+333 DGGTVSADN

-365 TSAKGVPLSYSIKVS
+365 TSPKGVPLSYSLKVT
-380 QPIKVSEKTNSAVN
+380 QPITVSEKTDSSVN

-402 DELAPSETISGKSGE
+402 NELATSETITGKSGE

-424 TITNYKLKEIE
+424 IITNYKLKEIE

-479 NGKIDASYQST
+479 NGKIDAPYQST
-490 AKSITGWAVKT
+490 AKSIAGWTVKT
-501 TPANAN
+501 TPTNAN

-548 GKIDAPYQSTAKS
+548 GKIDSPYQSTAKS
-561 ITGWAVKTTPA
+561 ITGWTIKTTPT
-572 NANGVFTN
+572 NANGAFTN
-580 ANQTVTYVYEK
+580 TNQTVTYVYEK
-591 ADGAPVTVKYVD
+591 ADGAPVTVKY
-603 EDGNEL
+603 
-609 ATSDTL
+609 
-615 NGKID
+615 I
-620 APYQST
+620 
-626 AKSITG
+626 
-632 WAVKTTPA
+632 
-640 NANGVFTN
+640 
-648 ANQTVTYIY
+648 
-657 EKASG
+657 
-662 APVTVKYVDEDGN
+662 DEDGN

-689 PYQSTAKSLS
+689 PYQATAKSLS
-699 GWAVKTTPANA
+699 GWTVKTTPTNAN
-710 TGVFTDTNQAVT
+710 GVFTDTNQTVT
-722 YVYERV
+722 YVYEKA

-734 VKYVDG
+734 IKYLDS

-757 PYQSTAK
+757 PYQATAK
-764 SITGWTVKTTP
+764 SLSGWVVKTTP
-775 GNATGVFTDTNQTVT
+775 ANANGTFTDTNQTVT

-795 ADGAPVTVKYVD
+795 ADGAPVTVKYID
-807 EDGNELAT
+807 ADGNELAT
-815 PDTLNGKLDTSY
+815 PDTLNGKLATSY

-834 SGWKLTATPANAT
+834 SGWKLTATPANAN

-873 TPSNTQPDKDK
+873 NKTP
-884 KTIKINENKPK
+884 IKISENKPK
-895 ASKPTT
+895 ATKVTT

-914 QQESIL
+914 QQDSIL
-920 FGLIGTCFVLLGIY
+920 FGLVGTCFVLLGIH

>member
-1 MQKAIKIML
+1 MQKAIKLML
-10 ALFLITTVFL
+10 VLFLITTVFL

-25 RGASTDVVNIP
+25 RAASTDVVNIP
-36 DPYLKEGLKTIVGN
+36 DPYLKEGLKTIVGK
-50 PLLDELTE
+50 PLLEELTE
-58 AQLETISTADISYM
+58 AHLETISTADISYM
-72 FGSSGYAVTGLV
+72 YGFSGYPVTGLV
-84 RDLTGLEKAVNL
+84 RDLTGLEKAVNM
-96 TKLYFSNQTEIT
+96 TNLYFSNQTEIT

-117 KLKKIVGITTG
+117 KLKKIVGISTG

-139 ALEEVELGGDY
+139 ALEEVELGGDN

-159 KENLK
+159 QENLK

-176 AYHQIDNEE
+176 SYHQINNEE

-192 KSLETLDVTWNN
+192 KSIENLDLTWNN
-204 ISDLAALTADDHI
+204 ITDLAALTANDHI
-217 THLNLSYNKFTNV
+217 TNLNLSYNKFTNV

-251 IDSLNTLRGLSI
+251 IDSLHTLRGLSI
-263 AYADNNSITDLSK
+263 AYADNNNITDLSM
-276 LKDFFESMA
+276 LKDFFESMD

-295 NNQTITLPTINIK
+295 NSQTITLPTINIK

-318 TLDIDGEKMPISSIS
+318 TLDIDGKEMPISSIS
-333 DDGTVSDDN
+333 DGGTVSADN

-365 TSAKGVPLSYSIKVS
+365 TSAKGVPLSYSLKVS
-380 QPIKVSEKTNSAVN
+380 QPITVSEKTDSSVN

-402 DELAPSETISGKSGE
+402 NELATSETISGKSGE

-424 TITNYKLKEIE
+424 TITNYTLKEIE

-459 PVTVKYVD
+459 PVTVKYLD

-479 NGKIDASYQST
+479 NGKIDAPYQST
-490 AKSITGWAVKT
+490 AKSITGWTVKT

-523 ADGAPVTVKYVDG
+523 ADGAPVTVKYLDG
-536 DGNELATSDTLN
+536 
-548 GKIDAPYQSTAKS
+548 
-561 ITGWAVKTTPA
+561 
-572 NANGVFTN
+572 
-580 ANQTVTYVYEK
+580 
-591 ADGAPVTVKYVD
+591 
-603 EDGNEL
+603 
-609 ATSDTL
+609 
-615 NGKID
+615 
-620 APYQST
+620 
-626 AKSITG
+626 
-632 WAVKTTPA
+632 
-640 NANGVFTN
+640 
-648 ANQTVTYIY
+648 
-657 EKASG
+657 
-662 APVTVKYVDEDGN
+662 DGN

-699 GWAVKTTPANA
+699 GWTVKTTPANA
-710 TGVFTDTNQAVT
+710 NGVFTDTNQTVT
-722 YVYERV
+722 YVYEKA

-734 VKYVDG
+734 IKYLDS

-757 PYQSTAK
+757 PYQATAK
-764 SITGWTVKTTP
+764 SLSGWVVKTTP
-775 GNATGVFTDTNQTVT
+775 ANANGAFTDTNQTVT

-807 EDGNELAT
+807 ADGNELAT
-815 PDTLNGKLDTSY
+815 PDKLNGKLDTSY
-827 AATAKNL
+827 AATAKTL
-834 SGWKLTATPANAT
+834 SGWKLTATPTNAN

-873 TPSNTQPDKDK
+873 NKTP
-884 KTIKINENKPK
+884 IKISENKPK
-895 ASKPTT
+895 ATKVTT

-914 QQESIL
+914 QQDSIL
-920 FGLIGTCFVLLGIY
+920 FGLVGTCFVLLGVY

>member
-276 LKDFFESMA
+276 LKDFFEGMA

-318 TLDIDGEKMPISSIS
+318 TLDIDGEKMPVSSIS

-710 TGVFTDTNQAVT
+710 TGVFTDTNQTVT

-746 TPDTL
+746 IPDTL

-775 GNATGVFTDTNQTVT
+775 TNATGVFTDTNQTVT

-847 GVFTTDAQTVT
+847 GVFTTDAQTFT

-866 DPKKEDK
+866 DPKKE
-873 TPSNTQPDKDK
+873 DKDK

>member
-10 ALFLITTVFL
+10 VLFLITTVFL

-25 RGASTDVVNIP
+25 RAASTDVVNIP
-36 DPYLKEGLKTIVGN
+36 DPYLKEGLKTIVGK
-50 PLLDELTE
+50 PLLEELTE
-58 AQLETISTADISYM
+58 AHLETISTADISYM
-72 FGSSGYAVTGLV
+72 YGFSGYPVTGLV
-84 RDLTGLEKAVNL
+84 RDLTGLEKAVNM
-96 TKLYFSNQTEIT
+96 TNLYFSNQTEIT

-117 KLKKIVGITTG
+117 KLKKIVGISTG

-139 ALEEVELGGDY
+139 ALEEVELGGDN

-159 KENLK
+159 QENLK

-176 AYHQIDNEE
+176 SYHQINNEE

-192 KSLETLDVTWNN
+192 KSIENLDLTWNN
-204 ISDLAALTADDHI
+204 ITDLAALTANDHI
-217 THLNLSYNKFTNV
+217 TNLNLSYNKFTNV

-251 IDSLNTLRGLSI
+251 IDSLHTLRGLSI
-263 AYADNNSITDLSK
+263 AYADNNNITDLSK
-276 LKDFFESMA
+276 LKDFFESMN

-295 NNQTITLPTINIK
+295 NSQTITLPTINIK
-308 EGATAISNNP
+308 EGTTAISNNP
-318 TLDIDGEKMPISSIS
+318 TLDIDGKEMPVSSIS
-333 DDGTVSDDN
+333 DGGTVSADN

-365 TSAKGVPLSYSIKVS
+365 TSPKGVPLSYSLKVT
-380 QPIKVSEKTNSAVN
+380 QPITVSEKNDSSVN

-402 DELAPSETISGKSGE
+402 NELATSETITGKSGE

-424 TITNYKLKEIE
+424 TITNYKLREIE

-459 PVTVKYVD
+459 PITVKYVD

-479 NGKIDASYQST
+479 NGKIDAPYQST
-490 AKSITGWAVKT
+490 AKSITGWTVKT
-501 TPANAN
+501 TPTNAN

-561 ITGWAVKTTPA
+561 ITGWTVKTTPT
-572 NANGVFTN
+572 NATGVFTN
-580 ANQTVTYVYEK
+580 TNQTVTYVYEK
-591 ADGAPVTVKYVD
+591 ADGAPVTVKYID
-603 EDGNEL
+603 EDGNELAIPDTLNGKIDAPYQATAKSLSGWTVKTTPANANGVFTDTNQTVTYVYEKADGAPVAIKYLDSDGNEL

-620 APYQST
+620 APYQAT
-626 AKSITG
+626 AKSLSG
-632 WAVKTTPA
+632 WVVKTTPA
-640 NANGVFTN
+640 NAN
-648 ANQTVTYIY
+648 
-657 EKASG
+657 
-662 APVTVKYVDEDGN
+662 
-675 ELATPDTLNGKIDA
+675 
-689 PYQSTAKSLS
+689 
-699 GWAVKTTPANA
+699 
-710 TGVFTDTNQAVT
+710 
-722 YVYERV
+722 
-728 DGAPVT
+728 
-734 VKYVDG
+734 
-740 DGNELA
+740 
-746 TPDTL
+746 
-751 NGKIDA
+751 
-757 PYQSTAK
+757 
-764 SITGWTVKTTP
+764 
-775 GNATGVFTDTNQTVT
+775 GVFTDTNQTVT

-807 EDGNELAT
+807 ADGNELAT
-815 PDTLNGKLDTSY
+815 PDTLNGKLATSY

-834 SGWKLTATPANAT
+834 SGWKLTATPANAN

-873 TPSNTQPDKDK
+873 NKTP
-884 KTIKINENKPK
+884 IKISENKPK
-895 ASKPTT
+895 ASKVTT
-901 IKKQTKLPKTGDN
+901 IKKQTTLPKTGDN
-914 QQESIL
+914 KQDSLL
-920 FGLIGTCFVLLGIY
+920 FGLIGTCFVLLGIH

>member
-10 ALFLITTVFL
+10 VLFLITTVFL

-25 RGASTDVVNIP
+25 RAASTDVVNIP
-36 DPYLKEGLKTIVGN
+36 DPYLKEGLKTIVGK
-50 PLLDELTE
+50 PLLEELTE
-58 AQLETISTADISYM
+58 AHLETISTADISYM
-72 FGSSGYAVTGLV
+72 FGFSGYPVTGLV
-84 RDLTGLEKAVNL
+84 RDLTGLEKAVNM
-96 TKLYFSNQTEIT
+96 TNLYFSNQTEIT

-117 KLKKIVGITTG
+117 KLKKIVGISTG

-139 ALEEVELGGDY
+139 ALEEVELGGDN

-159 KENLK
+159 QENLK

-176 AYHQIDNEE
+176 SYHQINNEE

-192 KSLETLDVTWNN
+192 KSIENLDLTWNN
-204 ISDLAALTADDHI
+204 ITDLAALTANDHI
-217 THLNLSYNKFTNV
+217 TNLNLSYNKFTNV

-251 IDSLNTLRGLSI
+251 IDSLHTLRGLSI
-263 AYADNNSITDLSK
+263 AYADNNNITDLSK
-276 LKDFFESMA
+276 LKDFFESMD

-295 NNQTITLPTINIK
+295 NSQTITLPTINIK

-318 TLDIDGEKMPISSIS
+318 TLDIDGKEMPISSIS
-333 DDGTVSDDN
+333 DGGTVSADN

-365 TSAKGVPLSYSIKVS
+365 TSAKGVPLSYSLKVS
-380 QPIKVSEKTNSAVN
+380 QPITVSEKTDSSVN

-402 DELAPSETISGKSGE
+402 NELATSETISGKSGE

-479 NGKIDASYQST
+479 NGKIDAPYQST
-490 AKSITGWAVKT
+490 AKSLSGWTVKT

-507 GVFTNANQ
+507 GVFTDTNQ

-523 ADGAPVTVKYVDG
+523 ANGAPVTVKYVDG
-536 DGNELATSDTLN
+536 AGNELAASDTLN

-561 ITGWAVKTTPA
+561 LSGWTVKTTPA
-572 NANGVFTN
+572 NANGVFTDT
-580 ANQTVTYVYEK
+580 NQTVTYIYEK
-591 ADGAPVTVKYVD
+591 ADGAPVTVKY
-603 EDGNEL
+603 
-609 ATSDTL
+609 
-615 NGKID
+615 I
-620 APYQST
+620 
-626 AKSITG
+626 
-632 WAVKTTPA
+632 
-640 NANGVFTN
+640 
-648 ANQTVTYIY
+648 
-657 EKASG
+657 
-662 APVTVKYVDEDGN
+662 DEDGN

-689 PYQSTAKSLS
+689 PYQATAKSLS
-699 GWAVKTTPANA
+699 GWTVKTTPANA
-710 TGVFTDTNQAVT
+710 NGVFTDTNQTVT
-722 YVYERV
+722 YVYEKA

-734 VKYVDG
+734 IKYLDS

-757 PYQSTAK
+757 PYQATAK
-764 SITGWTVKTTP
+764 SLSGWVVKTTP
-775 GNATGVFTDTNQTVT
+775 ANANGAFTDTNQTVT

-807 EDGNELAT
+807 ADGNELAT
-815 PDTLNGKLDTSY
+815 PDTLNGKLDTPY

-834 SGWKLTATPANAT
+834 SGWKLTSTPANAK

-873 TPSNTQPDKDK
+873 NKTP
-884 KTIKINENKPK
+884 IKISENKPK
-895 ASKPTT
+895 ASKVTT

-914 QQESIL
+914 QQDSIL
-920 FGLIGTCFVLLGIY
+920 FGLVGTCFVLLGIY

>member
-10 ALFLITTVFL
+10 VLFLITTVFL

-25 RGASTDVVNIP
+25 RAASTDVVNIP
-36 DPYLKEGLKTIVGN
+36 DSYLKEGLKTIVGK
-50 PLLDELTE
+50 PLLEELTE
-58 AQLETISTADISYM
+58 ADLETISTADISYM
-72 FGSSGYAVTGLV
+72 FGFSGYPVTGLV
-84 RDLTGLEKAVNL
+84 RDLTGLEKAVNM
-96 TKLYFSNQTEIT
+96 TNFYFSNQTEIT

-117 KLKKIVGITTG
+117 KLKKIVGISTG

-159 KENLK
+159 QENLK

-176 AYHQIDNEE
+176 SYHQINNEE

-192 KSLETLDVTWNN
+192 KSIENLDVTWNN
-204 ISDLAALTADDHI
+204 ITDLAALTANDHI
-217 THLNLSYNKFTNV
+217 TNLNLSYNKFTNV

-251 IDSLNTLRGLSI
+251 IDSLHTLRGLSI
-263 AYADNNSITDLSK
+263 AYADNNNITDLSK
-276 LKDFFESMA
+276 LKDFFESMN

-295 NNQTITLPTINIK
+295 NSQTITLPTINIK
-308 EGATAISNNP
+308 EGATAVSNNP
-318 TLDIDGEKMPISSIS
+318 TLDIDGKEMPVSSIS
-333 DDGTVSDDN
+333 DGGTVSADN

-365 TSAKGVPLSYSIKVS
+365 TSPKGVPLSYSLKVT
-380 QPIKVSEKTNSAVN
+380 QPITVSEKTDSSVN

-402 DELAPSETISGKSGE
+402 NELATSETITGKSGE

-479 NGKIDASYQST
+479 NGKIDAPYQST
-490 AKSITGWAVKT
+490 AKSITGWTVKT
-501 TPANAN
+501 TPTNAN

-548 GKIDAPYQSTAKS
+548 GKIDSPYQSTAKS
-561 ITGWAVKTTPA
+561 ITGWTIKTTPT
-572 NANGVFTN
+572 NANGAFTN
-580 ANQTVTYVYEK
+580 TNQTVTYVYEK
-591 ADGAPVTVKYVD
+591 ADGAPVTVKY
-603 EDGNEL
+603 
-609 ATSDTL
+609 
-615 NGKID
+615 I
-620 APYQST
+620 
-626 AKSITG
+626 
-632 WAVKTTPA
+632 
-640 NANGVFTN
+640 
-648 ANQTVTYIY
+648 
-657 EKASG
+657 
-662 APVTVKYVDEDGN
+662 DEDGN

-689 PYQSTAKSLS
+689 PYQATAKSLS
-699 GWAVKTTPANA
+699 GWTVKTTPANA
-710 TGVFTDTNQAVT
+710 NGVFTDTNQTVT
-722 YVYERV
+722 YVYEKA

-734 VKYVDG
+734 IKYLDS

-746 TPDTL
+746 TSDTL

-757 PYQSTAK
+757 PYQATAK
-764 SITGWTVKTTP
+764 SLSGWVVKTTP
-775 GNATGVFTDTNQTVT
+775 ANANGVFTDTNQTVT

-807 EDGNELAT
+807 ADGNELAT
-815 PDTLNGKLDTSY
+815 PDTLNGKLATSY

-834 SGWKLTATPANAT
+834 SGWKLTATPANAN

-873 TPSNTQPDKDK
+873 NKTP
-884 KTIKINENKPK
+884 IKISENKPK
-895 ASKPTT
+895 ASKVTT
-901 IKKQTKLPKTGDN
+901 IKKQTTLPKTGDN
-914 QQESIL
+914 KQDSLL
-920 FGLIGTCFVLLGIY
+920 FGLIGTCFVLLGIH

>member
-10 ALFLITTVFL
+10 VLFLITTVFL

-25 RGASTDVVNIP
+25 RAASTDVVNIP
-36 DPYLKEGLKTIVGN
+36 DPYLKEGLKTIVGK
-50 PLLDELTE
+50 PLLEELTE
-58 AQLETISTADISYM
+58 AHLETISTADISYM
-72 FGSSGYAVTGLV
+72 YGFSGYPVTGLV
-84 RDLTGLEKAVNL
+84 RDLTGLEKAVNM
-96 TKLYFSNQTEIT
+96 TNLYFSNQTEIK

-117 KLKKIVGITTG
+117 KLKKIVGISTG

-139 ALEEVELGGDY
+139 ALEEVELGGDN

-159 KENLK
+159 QENLK

-176 AYHQIDNEE
+176 SYHQINNEE

-192 KSLETLDVTWNN
+192 KSIENLDLTWNN
-204 ISDLAALTADDHI
+204 ITDLAALTANDHI
-217 THLNLSYNKFTNV
+217 TNLNLSYNKFTNV

-251 IDSLNTLRGLSI
+251 IDSLHTLRGLSI
-263 AYADNNSITDLSK
+263 AYADNNNITDLSK
-276 LKDFFESMA
+276 LKDFFESMD

-295 NNQTITLPTINIK
+295 NSQTITLPTINIK

-318 TLDIDGEKMPISSIS
+318 TLDIDGKEMPISSIS
-333 DDGTVSDDN
+333 DGGTVSADN

-365 TSAKGVPLSYSIKVS
+365 TSAKGVPLSYSLKVS
-380 QPIKVSEKTNSAVN
+380 QPITVSEKTDSSVN

-402 DELAPSETISGKSGE
+402 NELATSETISGKSGE

-459 PVTVKYVD
+459 PVTVKYLD
-467 GDGNELATSDTL
+467 S
-479 NGKIDASYQST
+479 
-490 AKSITGWAVKT
+490 
-501 TPANAN
+501 
-507 GVFTNANQ
+507 
-515 TVTYVYEK
+515 
-523 ADGAPVTVKYVDG
+523 

-561 ITGWAVKTTPA
+561 LSGWTVKTTPA
-572 NANGVFTN
+572 NANGVFTDT
-580 ANQTVTYVYEK
+580 NQTVTYVYEK
-591 ADGAPVTVKYVD
+591 ADGAPVTVKY
-603 EDGNEL
+603 
-609 ATSDTL
+609 
-615 NGKID
+615 I
-620 APYQST
+620 
-626 AKSITG
+626 
-632 WAVKTTPA
+632 
-640 NANGVFTN
+640 
-648 ANQTVTYIY
+648 
-657 EKASG
+657 
-662 APVTVKYVDEDGN
+662 DEDGN

-689 PYQSTAKSLS
+689 PYQATAKSLS
-699 GWAVKTTPANA
+699 GWTVKTTPANA
-710 TGVFTDTNQAVT
+710 NGVFTDTNQTVT
-722 YVYERV
+722 YVYEKA

-734 VKYVDG
+734 VKYIDS

-757 PYQSTAK
+757 PYQATAK
-764 SITGWTVKTTP
+764 SLSGWVIKTTP
-775 GNATGVFTDTNQTVT
+775 ANANGVFTDTNQTVT

-807 EDGNELAT
+807 VDGNELAT
-815 PDTLNGKLDTSY
+815 PDTLNGKLDTPY

-834 SGWKLTATPANAT
+834 SGWKLTATPANAN

-873 TPSNTQPDKDK
+873 NKTP
-884 KTIKINENKPK
+884 IKISENKPK
-895 ASKPTT
+895 ASKVTT

-914 QQESIL
+914 QQDSTL
-920 FGLIGTCFVLLGIY
+920 FGLVGTCFVLLGIY

>member
-10 ALFLITTVFL
+10 VLFLITTVFL

-25 RGASTDVVNIP
+25 RAASTDVVNIP
-36 DPYLKEGLKTIVGN
+36 DSYLKEGLKSIVGK
-50 PLLDELTE
+50 PLLEELTE
-58 AQLETISTADISYM
+58 ADLETISTADISYM
-72 FGSSGYAVTGLV
+72 FGFSGYPVTGLV
-84 RDLTGLEKAVNL
+84 RDLTGLEKAVNM
-96 TKLYFSNQTEIT
+96 TNFYFSNQTEIT

-117 KLKKIVGITTG
+117 KLKKIVGISTG

-159 KENLK
+159 QENLK

-176 AYHQIDNEE
+176 SYHQINNEE

-192 KSLETLDVTWNN
+192 KSIENLDVTWNN
-204 ISDLAALTADDHI
+204 ITDLAALTANDHI
-217 THLNLSYNKFTNV
+217 TNLNLSYNKFTNV

-251 IDSLNTLRGLSI
+251 IDSLHTLRGLSI
-263 AYADNNSITDLSK
+263 AYADNNNITDLSK
-276 LKDFFESMA
+276 LKDFFESMN

-295 NNQTITLPTINIK
+295 NSQTITLPTINIK
-308 EGATAISNNP
+308 EGATAVSNNP
-318 TLDIDGEKMPISSIS
+318 TLDIDGKEMPVSSIS
-333 DDGTVSDDN
+333 DGGTVSADN

-365 TSAKGVPLSYSIKVS
+365 TSAKGVPLSYSLKVT
-380 QPIKVSEKTNSAVN
+380 QPITVSEKTDSSVN

-402 DELAPSETISGKSGE
+402 NELATSETISGKSGE

-424 TITNYKLKEIE
+424 IITNYKLKEIE

-479 NGKIDASYQST
+479 NGKIDAPYQST
-490 AKSITGWAVKT
+490 AKSITGWTVKT
-501 TPANAN
+501 TPTNAN

-536 DGNELATSDTLN
+536 DGNELATSDILN

-561 ITGWAVKTTPA
+561 ITGWTIKTTPT
-572 NANGVFTN
+572 NANGAFTN
-580 ANQTVTYVYEK
+580 TNQTVTYVYEK
-591 ADGAPVTVKYVD
+591 ADGAPVTVKYID
-603 EDGNEL
+603 EDGNELAIPDTLNGKIDAPYQATAKSLSGWTVKTTPANANGVFTDTNQTVTYVYEKADGAPVTIKYLDSDGNEL

-620 APYQST
+620 APYQAT
-626 AKSITG
+626 AKSLSG
-632 WAVKTTPA
+632 WVVKTTPA
-640 NANGVFTN
+640 NAN
-648 ANQTVTYIY
+648 
-657 EKASG
+657 
-662 APVTVKYVDEDGN
+662 
-675 ELATPDTLNGKIDA
+675 
-689 PYQSTAKSLS
+689 
-699 GWAVKTTPANA
+699 
-710 TGVFTDTNQAVT
+710 
-722 YVYERV
+722 
-728 DGAPVT
+728 
-734 VKYVDG
+734 
-740 DGNELA
+740 
-746 TPDTL
+746 
-751 NGKIDA
+751 
-757 PYQSTAK
+757 
-764 SITGWTVKTTP
+764 
-775 GNATGVFTDTNQTVT
+775 GVFTDTNQTVT

-807 EDGNELAT
+807 ADGNELAT
-815 PDTLNGKLDTSY
+815 PDTLNGKLATSY

-834 SGWKLTATPANAT
+834 SGWKLTATPANAN

-873 TPSNTQPDKDK
+873 NKTP
-884 KTIKINENKPK
+884 IKISENKPK
-895 ASKPTT
+895 ASKVTT
-901 IKKQTKLPKTGDN
+901 IKKQTTLPKTGDN
-914 QQESIL
+914 KQDSLL
-920 FGLIGTCFVLLGIY
+920 FGLIGTCFVLLGIH

>member
-10 ALFLITTVFL
+10 VLFLITTVFL

-25 RGASTDVVNIP
+25 RAASTDVVNIP
-36 DPYLKEGLKTIVGN
+36 DSYLKEGLKSIVGK
-50 PLLDELTE
+50 PLLEELTE
-58 AQLETISTADISYM
+58 ADLETISTADISYM
-72 FGSSGYAVTGLV
+72 YGFSGYPVTGLV
-84 RDLTGLEKAVNL
+84 RDLTGLEKAVNM
-96 TKLYFSNQTEIT
+96 TNLYFSNQTEIT

-117 KLKKIVGITTG
+117 KLKKIVGISTG

-139 ALEEVELGGDY
+139 ALEEVELGGDN

-159 KENLK
+159 QENLK
-164 SFSYNSYAWLDP
+164 SFSYNSYAWLNP
-176 AYHQIDNEE
+176 SYHQINNEE

-192 KSLETLDVTWNN
+192 KSIENLDVTWNN
-204 ISDLAALTADDHI
+204 ITDLAALTANDHI
-217 THLNLSYNKFTNV
+217 TNLNLSYNKFTNV

-251 IDSLNTLRGLSI
+251 IDSLHTLRGLSI
-263 AYADNNSITDLSK
+263 AYADNNNITDLSK
-276 LKDFFESMA
+276 LKDFFESMN

-295 NNQTITLPTINIK
+295 NSQTITLPTINIK

-318 TLDIDGEKMPISSIS
+318 TLDIDGKEMPISSIS
-333 DDGTVSDDN
+333 DGGTVSADN

-365 TSAKGVPLSYSIKVS
+365 TSPKGVPLSYSLKVT
-380 QPIKVSEKTNSAVN
+380 QPITVSEKTDSSVN

-402 DELAPSETISGKSGE
+402 NELATSETITGKSGE

-479 NGKIDASYQST
+479 NGKIDAPYQST
-490 AKSITGWAVKT
+490 AKSITGWTVKT
-501 TPANAN
+501 TPTNAN
-507 GVFTNANQ
+507 SVFTNANQ

-548 GKIDAPYQSTAKS
+548 GKIDSPYQSTAKS
-561 ITGWAVKTTPA
+561 ITGWTIKTTPT
-572 NANGVFTN
+572 NANGAFTN
-580 ANQTVTYVYEK
+580 TNQTVTYVYEK
-591 ADGAPVTVKYVD
+591 ADGAPVTVKY
-603 EDGNEL
+603 
-609 ATSDTL
+609 
-615 NGKID
+615 I
-620 APYQST
+620 
-626 AKSITG
+626 
-632 WAVKTTPA
+632 
-640 NANGVFTN
+640 
-648 ANQTVTYIY
+648 
-657 EKASG
+657 
-662 APVTVKYVDEDGN
+662 DEDGN

-689 PYQSTAKSLS
+689 PYQATAKSLS
-699 GWAVKTTPANA
+699 GWTVKTTPANA
-710 TGVFTDTNQAVT
+710 N
-722 YVYERV
+722 
-728 DGAPVT
+728 
-734 VKYVDG
+734 
-740 DGNELA
+740 
-746 TPDTL
+746 
-751 NGKIDA
+751 
-757 PYQSTAK
+757 
-764 SITGWTVKTTP
+764 
-775 GNATGVFTDTNQTVT
+775 GVFTDTNQTVT

-795 ADGAPVTVKYVD
+795 ADGAPVTIKYLDSDGNELATSDTLNGKIDAPYQATAKSLSNWVVKTTPANANGVFTDTNQTVTYVYEKAGGAPVTVKYID
-807 EDGNELAT
+807 ADGNELAT
-815 PDTLNGKLDTSY
+815 PDTLNGKLATSY

-834 SGWKLTATPANAT
+834 SGWKLTATPANAN

-873 TPSNTQPDKDK
+873 NKTP
-884 KTIKINENKPK
+884 IKISENKPK
-895 ASKPTT
+895 ASKVTT

-914 QQESIL
+914 QQDSIL
-920 FGLIGTCFVLLGIY
+920 FGLVGTCFVLLGIY

>member
-10 ALFLITTVFL
+10 VLFLITTVFL

-25 RGASTDVVNIP
+25 RAASTDVVNIP
-36 DPYLKEGLKTIVGN
+36 DPYLKEGLKSIVGK
-50 PLLDELTE
+50 PLLEELTE
-58 AQLETISTADISYM
+58 ADLETISTADISYM
-72 FGSSGYAVTGLV
+72 FGFSGYPVTGLV
-84 RDLTGLEKAVNL
+84 RDLTGLEKAVNM
-96 TKLYFSNQTEIT
+96 TNLYFSNQTEIT

-117 KLKKIVGITTG
+117 KLKKIVGISTG

-159 KENLK
+159 QENLK

-176 AYHQIDNEE
+176 SYHQINNEE

-192 KSLETLDVTWNN
+192 KSIENLDVTWNN
-204 ISDLAALTADDHI
+204 ITDLAALTANDHI
-217 THLNLSYNKFTNV
+217 TNLNLSYNKFTNV

-251 IDSLNTLRGLSI
+251 IDSLHTLRGLSI
-263 AYADNNSITDLSK
+263 AYADNNNITDLSK
-276 LKDFFESMA
+276 LKDFFESMN

-295 NNQTITLPTINIK
+295 NSQTITLPTINIK
-308 EGATAISNNP
+308 EGATAVSNNP
-318 TLDIDGEKMPISSIS
+318 TLDIDGKEMPVSSIS
-333 DDGTVSDDN
+333 DGGTVSADN

-365 TSAKGVPLSYSIKVS
+365 TSPKGVPLSYSLKVS
-380 QPIKVSEKTNSAVN
+380 QPITVSEKTDSSVN

-402 DELAPSETISGKSGE
+402 NELATSETITGKSGE

-479 NGKIDASYQST
+479 NGKIDAPYQST
-490 AKSITGWAVKT
+490 AKSITGWTVKT
-501 TPANAN
+501 TPTNAN
-507 GVFTNANQ
+507 GIFTNANQ

-548 GKIDAPYQSTAKS
+548 GKIASPYQSTAKS
-561 ITGWAVKTTPA
+561 ITGWTIKTTPT
-572 NANGVFTN
+572 NANGAFTN
-580 ANQTVTYVYEK
+580 TNQTVTYVYEK
-591 ADGAPVTVKYVD
+591 ADGAPVTVKY
-603 EDGNEL
+603 
-609 ATSDTL
+609 
-615 NGKID
+615 I
-620 APYQST
+620 
-626 AKSITG
+626 
-632 WAVKTTPA
+632 
-640 NANGVFTN
+640 
-648 ANQTVTYIY
+648 
-657 EKASG
+657 
-662 APVTVKYVDEDGN
+662 DEDGN

-689 PYQSTAKSLS
+689 PYQATAKSLS
-699 GWAVKTTPANA
+699 GWTVKTTPANA
-710 TGVFTDTNQAVT
+710 NGVFTDTNQTVT
-722 YVYERV
+722 YMYEKA

-734 VKYVDG
+734 IKYLDS

-746 TPDTL
+746 TSDTL

-757 PYQSTAK
+757 PYQATAK
-764 SITGWTVKTTP
+764 SLSGWLVKTTP
-775 GNATGVFTDTNQTVT
+775 ANANGVFTDTNQTVT

-807 EDGNELAT
+807 ADGNELAT
-815 PDTLNGKLDTSY
+815 PDTLNGKLATSY

-834 SGWKLTATPANAT
+834 SGWKLTATPANAN

-873 TPSNTQPDKDK
+873 NKTP
-884 KTIKINENKPK
+884 IKISENKSK
-895 ASKPTT
+895 ASKVTT
-901 IKKQTKLPKTGDN
+901 IKKQTTLPKTGDN
-914 QQESIL
+914 KQDSLL
-920 FGLIGTCFVLLGIY
+920 FGLIGTCFVLLGIH